1 MQNSSQVHRQAGPN
15 GNMDGPD
22 AMSNPTPGRSAVPA
36 FWNQPQAIP
45 AIGVAPG
52 EAAATF
58 TNRQV

>member
-1 MQNSSQVHRQAGPN
+1 
-15 GNMDGPD
+15 
-22 AMSNPTPGRSAVPA
+22 MSNPTPGRSAVPA

-52 EAAATF
+52 ESAATF